1 VLTTTPLWLVDL
13 HNPTALQIGL
23 SLYEFGSWIL
33 IRITSV
39 LIPHEIYT
47 FTLHKTQDIGRVY
60 IPQDIGRVYMD
71 VGDQKL
77 ISRSSVG
84 LARRPP
90 VPPPGDTSRSLAAAL
105 AAAGAI

>member
-1 VLTTTPLWLVDL
+1 MLTTTPLWLVDL
-13 HNPTALQIGL
+13 HNPTTLQIGL

-33 IRITSV
+33 IRITSL
-39 LIPHEIYT
+39 LIPQDKPHEIYT
-47 FTLHKTQDIGRVY
+47 FTLHKT
-60 IPQDIGRVYMD
+60 QDIGRVYMD